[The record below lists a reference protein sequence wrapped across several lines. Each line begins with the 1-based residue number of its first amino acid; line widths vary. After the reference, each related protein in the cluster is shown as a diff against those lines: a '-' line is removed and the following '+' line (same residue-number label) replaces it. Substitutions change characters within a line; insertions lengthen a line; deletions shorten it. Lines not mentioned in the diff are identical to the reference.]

1 MTGFYMIET
10 SVMKELNSKP
20 NRGVFKTLLDISDD
34 GFLQKLLTAFTANY
48 FLKKAPSQNFER
60 VLNTPLSNVYLCVKH
75 GNFLTRKLG
84 EITVIYAVYTLSNGK
99 IPVKSQQKLCQTY
112 ARGSCF
118 NKNFKLLKQGF
129 IVRNSHGPQ
138 VDNI

>member
-1 MTGFYMIET
+1 
-10 SVMKELNSKP
+10 MKELNSKP

-34 GFLQKLLTAFTANY
+34 GFLQKLLTAFTTNY
-48 FLKKAPSQNFER
+48 FLKKAPSYNFER

-99 IPVKSQQKLCQTY
+99 ILVKSQQKLC
-112 ARGSCF
+112 
-118 NKNFKLLKQGF
+118 
-129 IVRNSHGPQ
+129 
-138 VDNI
+138 